1 MKESDFTMDCTGD
14 VVVGDT
20 ICYTESV
27 WGGSYQD
34 PKNLGERTI
43 IAEIIKDSYGE
54 KKQQHT
60 FTFTVINSW
69 GHNALKKGLTT
80 RRKGRNIYKNGTK
93 RLPWACRDARTLAL
107 NEKHARGSQARA
119 ARKIRIELKEQE

>member
-1 MKESDFTMDCTGD
+1 MNESDFTMDCTGD

-27 WGGSYQD
+27 WGGSYKN
-34 PKNLGERTI
+34 PENLGKRTI
-43 IAEIIKDSYGE
+43 IGEIVKDSYGE

-60 FTFTVINSW
+60 FTIQVINSY
-69 GHNALKKGLTT
+69 GVKPIQEKLKI
-80 RRKGRNIYKNGTK
+80 RRKGRNVYKNGTK

-107 NEKHARGSQARA
+107 NEKHARGSQART
-119 ARKIRIELKEQE
+119 ARQIRVKLKEQE